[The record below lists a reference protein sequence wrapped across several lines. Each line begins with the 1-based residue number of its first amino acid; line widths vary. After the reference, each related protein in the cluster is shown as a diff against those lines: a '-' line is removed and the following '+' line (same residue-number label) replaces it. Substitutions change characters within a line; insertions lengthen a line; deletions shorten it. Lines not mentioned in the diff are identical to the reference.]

1 MDSRIHQLI
10 AADRLQ
16 QDIRAAAAAREAKAV
31 AAQRRGWFR
40 DRPTVAPT
48 RRFVR
53 RSESTTISER

>member
-1 MDSRIHQLI
+1 MDSRIDQLI

-16 QDIRAAAAAREAKAV
+16 NDIRAAAAAREAKGL

-53 RSESTTISER
+53 RSPTTTTTER

>member
-1 MDSRIHQLI
+1 MDSRIQQLI

-16 QDIRAAAAAREAKAV
+16 RDIRAAAAAREAKAV

-40 DRPTVAPT
+40 DRPTVAAP

-53 RSESTTISER
+53 RSESSISADR

>member
-10 AADRLQ
+10 AANRLQ
-16 QDIRAAAAAREAKAV
+16 EDIRAAAAAREAKTV

-40 DRPTVAPT
+40 DRPTVAPP

-53 RSESTTISER
+53 RSQTTTTTDR